1 MGCECL
7 KSKKIEKEIINP
19 NIHEKNKFLK
29 SKKFEKQ
36 RNTDTYLNSMKTSD
50 KNIEIIQNAIHE
62 NNIIEKNIKFDNSK
76 YDSNIISKKIT
87 SDENINEIKKNP
99 NTFKNK
105 NSISNTKTK
114 KNKEIIVINNF
125 DKNKSKTKIN
135 QNSKKL
141 LNSKKPIDEFSQY
154 IFTYINKIRENPQSF
169 IDNIEKAKFYIEY
182 NKSNKLIYKKNIK
195 VALSQGL
202 PAFEETI
209 SILKIVKPMNKL
221 IFEPKLMVK
230 LPQSEEELLDKNF
243 FKLEIKKMKE
253 KGIPI
258 KSYWRDIIKE
268 PETSFL
274 MMIVDDTGIKAG
286 LKRKDILDPNMK
298 YIGICS
304 RTIGKYF
311 ICFVTFSDCKV
322 N

>member
-19 NIHEKNKFLK
+19 NVHEKNKFLK

-99 NTFKNK
+99 ITFKNK
-105 NSISNTKTK
+105 NSISNTKE
-114 KNKEIIVINNF
+114 NQAIININNLNN
-125 DKNKSKTKIN
+125 NKPKSKIN

-182 NKSNKLIYKKNIK
+182 NSSNKLIYKKNIK

-230 LPQSEEELLDKNF
+230 LPQNEEELLDKNF

>member
-114 KNKEIIVINNF
+114 KNQEIIVINNF

-169 IDNIEKAKFYIEY
+169 IDDIEKAKFYIEY
-182 NKSNKLIYKKNIK
+182 NSSNKLIYKKNIK

-258 KSYWRDIIKE
+258 KSYW
-268 PETSFL
+268 
-274 MMIVDDTGIKAG
+274 
-286 LKRKDILDPNMK
+286 
-298 YIGICS
+298 
-304 RTIGKYF
+304 
-311 ICFVTFSDCKV
+311 
-322 N
+322 

>member
-87 SDENINEIKKNP
+87 SDENINEIKKNTI
-99 NTFKNK
+99 TFKNK
-105 NSISNTKTK
+105 NSISNTKE
-114 KNKEIIVINNF
+114 NQAIININNLNN
-125 DKNKSKTKIN
+125 NKPKSKIN

-230 LPQSEEELLDKNF
+230 LPQNEEELLDKNF

>member
-1 MGCECL
+1 M
-7 KSKKIEKEIINP
+7 
-19 NIHEKNKFLK
+19 
-29 SKKFEKQ
+29 
-36 RNTDTYLNSMKTSD
+36 
-50 KNIEIIQNAIHE
+50 
-62 NNIIEKNIKFDNSK
+62 
-76 YDSNIISKKIT
+76 
-87 SDENINEIKKNP
+87 
-99 NTFKNK
+99 
-105 NSISNTKTK
+105 
-114 KNKEIIVINNF
+114 
-125 DKNKSKTKIN
+125 
-135 QNSKKL
+135 
-141 LNSKKPIDEFSQY
+141 
-154 IFTYINKIRENPQSF
+154 
-169 IDNIEKAKFYIEY
+169 
-182 NKSNKLIYKKNIK
+182 
-195 VALSQGL
+195 ALSQGL

>member
-19 NIHEKNKFLK
+19 NVHEKNKFLK

-99 NTFKNK
+99 ITFKNK
-105 NSISNTKTK
+105 NSISNTKE
-114 KNKEIIVINNF
+114 NQAIININNLNN
-125 DKNKSKTKIN
+125 NKPKSKIN

-169 IDNIEKAKFYIEY
+169 IDDIEKAKFYIEY
-182 NKSNKLIYKKNIK
+182 NSSNKLIYKKNIK

-230 LPQSEEELLDKNF
+230 LPQNEEELLDKNF

>member
-114 KNKEIIVINNF
+114 KNQEIIVINNF

-182 NKSNKLIYKKNIK
+182 NSSNKLIYKKNIK

-230 LPQSEEELLDKNF
+230 LPQNEEELLDKNF

-304 RTIGKYF
+304 RNIGKYF

>member
-99 NTFKNK
+99 NIFKNK
-105 NSISNTKTK
+105 NSISNAKTK
-114 KNKEIIVINNF
+114 NNQEIIVINNL

-135 QNSKKL
+135 PNSKKL
-141 LNSKKPIDEFSQY
+141 INSKKPIDEFSQY
-154 IFTYINKIRENPQSF
+154 IFTHINKIRENPQSF

-182 NKSNKLIYKKNIK
+182 NNSNKLIQKKNIK

-230 LPQSEEELLDKNF
+230 LPQNEEELLDKNF

>member
-99 NTFKNK
+99 ITFKNK
-105 NSISNTKTK
+105 NSISNTNTK
-114 KNKEIIVINNF
+114 ENQAIININNLNN
-125 DKNKSKTKIN
+125 NKPKSKIN

-169 IDNIEKAKFYIEY
+169 IDDIEKAKFYIEY
-182 NKSNKLIYKKNIK
+182 NSSNKLIYKKNIK

>member
-19 NIHEKNKFLK
+19 NVHEKNKFLK

-114 KNKEIIVINNF
+114 KNQEIIVINNF

-169 IDNIEKAKFYIEY
+169 IDDIEKAKFYIEY
-182 NKSNKLIYKKNIK
+182 NSSNKLIYKKNIK

>member
-19 NIHEKNKFLK
+19 NVHEKNKFLK

-36 RNTDTYLNSMKTSD
+36 RNTDTYLNSIKTSD

-99 NTFKNK
+99 ITFKNK
-105 NSISNTKTK
+105 NSISNTKE
-114 KNKEIIVINNF
+114 NQAIININNLNN
-125 DKNKSKTKIN
+125 NKPKSKIN

-182 NKSNKLIYKKNIK
+182 NSSNKLIYKKNIK

-230 LPQSEEELLDKNF
+230 LPQNEEELLDKNF

-298 YIGICS
+298 YVGICS

>member
-7 KSKKIEKEIINP
+7 KSRKIEKEIINP
-19 NIHEKNKFLK
+19 NVHEKNKFLK

-230 LPQSEEELLDKNF
+230 LPQNEEELLDKNF

>member
-99 NTFKNK
+99 ITFKNK
-105 NSISNTKTK
+105 NSISNTKE
-114 KNKEIIVINNF
+114 NQAIININNLNN
-125 DKNKSKTKIN
+125 NKPKSKIN

>member
-105 NSISNTKTK
+105 NSISNTKIK
-114 KNKEIIVINNF
+114 KNQEIIVINNF

-135 QNSKKL
+135 PNSKKL
-141 LNSKKPIDEFSQY
+141 INSKKSIDEFSQY

-169 IDNIEKAKFYIEY
+169 IDDIEKAKFYIEY
-182 NKSNKLIYKKNIK
+182 NSSNKLIYKKNIK

-230 LPQSEEELLDKNF
+230 LPQNEEELLDKNF

>member
-114 KNKEIIVINNF
+114 KNQEIIVINNF

-169 IDNIEKAKFYIEY
+169 IDDIEKAKFYIEY
-182 NKSNKLIYKKNIK
+182 NSSNKLIYKKNIK

>member
-19 NIHEKNKFLK
+19 NVHEKNKFLK

-36 RNTDTYLNSMKTSD
+36 RNTDIYLNSMKTSD

-169 IDNIEKAKFYIEY
+169 IDDIEKAKFYIEY
-182 NKSNKLIYKKNIK
+182 NSSNKLIYKKNIK

>member
-99 NTFKNK
+99 ITFKNK
-105 NSISNTKTK
+105 NSISNTKE
-114 KNKEIIVINNF
+114 NQAIININNLNN
-125 DKNKSKTKIN
+125 NKPKSKIN

-169 IDNIEKAKFYIEY
+169 IDDIEKAKFYIEY
-182 NKSNKLIYKKNIK
+182 NSSNKLIYKKNIK

>member
-99 NTFKNK
+99 ITFKNK
-105 NSISNTKTK
+105 NSISNTKE
-114 KNKEIIVINNF
+114 NQAIININNLNN
-125 DKNKSKTKIN
+125 NKPKSKIN

-169 IDNIEKAKFYIEY
+169 IDDIEKAKFYIEY
-182 NKSNKLIYKKNIK
+182 NSSNKLIYKKNIK

-230 LPQSEEELLDKNF
+230 LPQNEEELLDKNF

>member
-182 NKSNKLIYKKNIK
+182 NSSNKLIYKKNIK

>member
-19 NIHEKNKFLK
+19 NVHEKNKFLK

-99 NTFKNK
+99 ITFKNK
-105 NSISNTKTK
+105 NSISNTKE
-114 KNKEIIVINNF
+114 NQAIININNLNN
-125 DKNKSKTKIN
+125 NKPKSKIN

-169 IDNIEKAKFYIEY
+169 IDDIEKAKFYIEY
-182 NKSNKLIYKKNIK
+182 NSSNKLIYKKNIK

-230 LPQSEEELLDKNF
+230 LPQNEEELLDKNF

-298 YIGICS
+298 YVGICS

>member
-99 NTFKNK
+99 ITFKNK
-105 NSISNTKTK
+105 NSISNTKE
-114 KNKEIIVINNF
+114 NQAIININNLNN
-125 DKNKSKTKIN
+125 NKPKSKIN

-141 LNSKKPIDEFSQY
+141 LNSKKPIDEFCQY

-182 NKSNKLIYKKNIK
+182 NSSNKLIYKKNIK

>member
-19 NIHEKNKFLK
+19 NVHEKNKFLK

-99 NTFKNK
+99 ITFKNK
-105 NSISNTKTK
+105 NSISNTKE
-114 KNKEIIVINNF
+114 NQAIININNLNN
-125 DKNKSKTKIN
+125 NKPKSKIN

-169 IDNIEKAKFYIEY
+169 IDDIEKAKFYIEY
-182 NKSNKLIYKKNIK
+182 NSSNKLIYKKNIK

>member
-19 NIHEKNKFLK
+19 NVHEKNKFLK

-36 RNTDTYLNSMKTSD
+36 RNTDTYLNSIKTSD

-99 NTFKNK
+99 ITFKNK
-105 NSISNTKTK
+105 NSISNTKE
-114 KNKEIIVINNF
+114 NQAIININNLNN
-125 DKNKSKTKIN
+125 NKPKSKIN

-230 LPQSEEELLDKNF
+230 LPQNEEELLDKNF

>member
-19 NIHEKNKFLK
+19 NVHEKNKFLK

-99 NTFKNK
+99 ITFKNK
-105 NSISNTKTK
+105 NSISNTKE
-114 KNKEIIVINNF
+114 NQAIININNLNN
-125 DKNKSKTKIN
+125 NKPKSKIN

-169 IDNIEKAKFYIEY
+169 IDDIEKAKFYIEY
-182 NKSNKLIYKKNIK
+182 NSSNKLIYKKNIK

-230 LPQSEEELLDKNF
+230 LPQSEEEIIDKNF